1 MSENTRRAKA
11 LMRRVLRDRR
21 RDTSQEA
28 SRSVLDIEKWPQKW
42 QDKVKTARYIAA
54 YMPID
59 EELHLDELLRSLPVK
74 TCFPRVE
81 GDDIVFYEAGE
92 GDMFETGS
100 FSIPEPQ
107 TDLPKV
113 DPSMID
119 LVLVPGMAYDLSGTR
134 LGRGKGY
141 YDRFFGSLGERP
153 ACIGVV
159 AEKNVFSAFPKDAWD
174 LSVDALLTETSFTE
188 VSDTKENEVEQ

>member
-59 EELHLDELLRSLPVK
+59 EEEVKVLISILFKLHN
-74 TCFPRVE
+74 
-81 GDDIVFYEAGE
+81 
-92 GDMFETGS
+92 
-100 FSIPEPQ
+100 IPPQ
-107 TDLPKV
+107 H
-113 DPSMID
+113 
-119 LVLVPGMAYDLSGTR
+119 
-134 LGRGKGY
+134 
-141 YDRFFGSLGERP
+141 
-153 ACIGVV
+153 
-159 AEKNVFSAFPKDAWD
+159 
-174 LSVDALLTETSFTE
+174 
-188 VSDTKENEVEQ
+188 